1 MPATDHEGSTTAAA
15 TLPSPPTD
23 RPAAPALDHH
33 GVDHWQRRL
42 DRARATVHLHK
53 QDG

>member
-15 TLPSPPTD
+15 TLPSPANE
-23 RPAAPALDHH
+23 RPLVPVLDHS

-42 DRARATVHLHK
+42 DRARATMHLHEH
-53 QDG
+53 DA